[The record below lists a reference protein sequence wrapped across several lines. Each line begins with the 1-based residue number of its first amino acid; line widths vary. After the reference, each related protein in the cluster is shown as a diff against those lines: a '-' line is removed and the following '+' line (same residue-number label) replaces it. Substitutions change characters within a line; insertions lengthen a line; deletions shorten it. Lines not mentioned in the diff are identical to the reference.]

1 MLIKEYISIENKK
14 GKVMKDLGVKL
25 VSGMTLASLLFA
37 TSTVFGYTKEET
49 VYSKIDNKG
58 VNYSTI
64 VSAKIDNENK
74 DEVLEDVCSLLNI
87 ENVGGEEEFSQSGEK
102 ITWKANGNN
111 IEYKG
116 ETKKELPIDTA
127 IKYEL
132 DGKEVSAEEIA
143 GKNGKVKITVNFKN
157 KEEHLVNVNGKMTKM
172 YTPFVVVVGTVFS
185 DENAKNVEVSN
196 GKVVDNEQKSIAI
209 GLATPG
215 LADSLDL
222 NEEEYKIPNK
232 VEFTLDAKD
241 FETKTI
247 MCFAT
252 AKLIEKNDYKLLNN
266 LDSIYAKSEDLK
278 NASTQLVDGTKKLSD
293 GSARLADGM
302 GELADKLTGLL
313 DEYDSKKAELNS
325 EKIKQKIV
333 KLVENKIN
341 EMLPELEAKSEA
353 EAKSVVKSH
362 QSELE
367 NSTMNTAKTIT
378 KSVAE
383 SKLKELEN
391 SEIAIPEELEN
402 AIYQDVQKIVK
413 DMNDTE
419 EIKALKTQIKTIVMN
434 DVQTK
439 LNEKIGSLSTDIT
452 TTKTQVNGAT
462 NYSQLVSSEQ
472 KASLDQMANAIALG
486 SLTSQGITPESEG
499 YAQAFNTAKAQAQA
513 QITGLIKNTTI
524 GTLDGVSEKVNT
536 TTTETMTELNTL
548 ISNDEK
554 LDAAINTYVNKVVT
568 QIKNNMSDAQVK
580 AVKTAIKKDL
590 INAIKTE
597 FANDSTMQKYAK
609 VAEKDVKEVIDGVA
623 DKTAE
628 SLAKEYTQSLA
639 TEVATNLVK
648 KELSSENVD
657 NILKT
662 ELAKY
667 QIDIDEKLEQVDGM
681 TVTLRDALK
690 QLKDGSKELSN
701 GANTLAEGMNKFDE
715 EGISK
720 IYDLVNGKVK
730 GVADRVKKLEDLSN
744 EYNSF
749 DGIKDG
755 AKGSVKFIIMIDP
768 IKK

>member
-1 MLIKEYISIENKK
+1 MIFILLYCSCIK
-14 GKVMKDLGVKL
+14 
-25 VSGMTLASLLFA
+25 
-37 TSTVFGYTKEET
+37 
-49 VYSKIDNKG
+49 
-58 VNYSTI
+58 
-64 VSAKIDNENK
+64 
-74 DEVLEDVCSLLNI
+74 
-87 ENVGGEEEFSQSGEK
+87 
-102 ITWKANGNN
+102 
-111 IEYKG
+111 
-116 ETKKELPIDTA
+116 
-127 IKYEL
+127 
-132 DGKEVSAEEIA
+132 
-143 GKNGKVKITVNFKN
+143 
-157 KEEHLVNVNGKMTKM
+157 
-172 YTPFVVVVGTVFS
+172 
-185 DENAKNVEVSN
+185 
-196 GKVVDNEQKSIAI
+196 
-209 GLATPG
+209 
-215 LADSLDL
+215 
-222 NEEEYKIPNK
+222 
-232 VEFTLDAKD
+232 
-241 FETKTI
+241 
-247 MCFAT
+247 
-252 AKLIEKNDYKLLNN
+252 KLIEKNDYKLLNN

-278 NASTQLVDGTKKLSD
+278 KASTQLVDGTKKLSD

-367 NSTMNTAKTIT
+367 NSTMNTAKAIT

-402 AIYQDVQKIVK
+402 AIYKDVQKIVK

-419 EIKALKTQIKTIVMN
+419 EIKVLKTQIKTIVMN

-568 QIKNNMSDAQVK
+568 QIKNNMSDEQVK
-580 AVKTAIKKDL
+580 EDKTAIKKYL
-590 INAIKTE
+590 TNAIKTE
-597 FANDSTMQKYAK
+597 FANENT
-609 VAEKDVKEVIDGVA
+609 
-623 DKTAE
+623 
-628 SLAKEYTQSLA
+628 TQ
-639 TEVATNLVK
+639 
-648 KELSSENVD
+648 
-657 NILKT
+657 
-662 ELAKY
+662 
-667 QIDIDEKLEQVDGM
+667 
-681 TVTLRDALK
+681 
-690 QLKDGSKELSN
+690 
-701 GANTLAEGMNKFDE
+701 
-715 EGISK
+715 
-720 IYDLVNGKVK
+720 
-730 GVADRVKKLEDLSN
+730 
-744 EYNSF
+744 
-749 DGIKDG
+749 
-755 AKGSVKFIIMIDP
+755 
-768 IKK
+768 